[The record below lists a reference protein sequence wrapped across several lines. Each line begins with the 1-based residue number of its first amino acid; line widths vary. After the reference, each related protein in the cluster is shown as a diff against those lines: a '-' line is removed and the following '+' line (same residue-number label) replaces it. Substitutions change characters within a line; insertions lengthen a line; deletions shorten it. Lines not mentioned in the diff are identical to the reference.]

1 MLYLTISICIS
12 GEPNLVYNDI
22 CQDLL
27 AKGGE
32 LIEDIDTAGVVGG
45 PTQRQVQNGVKWS
58 KRTKRGGGVILL
70 MLILLIPLMRRIQC

>member
-45 PTQRQVQNGVKWS
+45 GPL
-58 KRTKRGGGVILL
+58 RGRFKMV
-70 MLILLIPLMRRIQC
+70 